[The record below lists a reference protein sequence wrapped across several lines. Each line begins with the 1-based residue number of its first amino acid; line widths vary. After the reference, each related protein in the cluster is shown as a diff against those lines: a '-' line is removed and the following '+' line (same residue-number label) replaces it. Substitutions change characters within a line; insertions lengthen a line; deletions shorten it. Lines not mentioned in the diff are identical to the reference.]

1 MKTGVTCNLQDL
13 RNSKYSS
20 LYQELLEEYEAELD
34 IEHQSALNNRPLDL
48 KRKLILSNVCYVL
61 QILSPVYSTIISC
74 FSEVKHGQLKLA
86 LSTVHSPRCSQANF
100 GLDVRSQLQCSN
112 SKCNALSHEMCS
124 ENGAFRLRESKCV
137 TQQYFLATDLSQFSG
152 CLACHSYY
160 LFGMVLQHNLRYDKK
175 RSLMIYDKL

>member
-34 IEHQSALNNRPLDL
+34 IEHKPALNNRPLDL

-86 LSTVHSPRCSQANF
+86 LSTLHVAPRRTLDLMLSPS
-100 GLDVRSQLQCSN
+100 
-112 SKCNALSHEMCS
+112 CN
-124 ENGAFRLRESKCV
+124 
-137 TQQYFLATDLSQFSG
+137 
-152 CLACHSYY
+152 
-160 LFGMVLQHNLRYDKK
+160 VLIP
-175 RSLMIYDKL
+175 SVMP